1 MKEQQE
7 IRERITSEILRLEQ
21 LLISTCKFELDFGK
35 FIDSYTERYL
45 KKMYPNHCLTGGP
58 FMNLAQSIVNDSYF
72 TYASL
77 AFSTQSLSFAISIF
91 AAKFY
96 GLEIIFQEEEEKEEL
111 ITKEVEQDSSIQNEI
126 NNLKEE
132 ELKLV
137 RNPKFDF
144 SYMAKEW
151 IQQR

>member
-1 MKEQQE
+1 
-7 IRERITSEILRLEQ
+7 
-21 LLISTCKFELDFGK
+21 
-35 FIDSYTERYL
+35 
-45 KKMYPNHCLTGGP
+45 
-58 FMNLAQSIVNDSYF
+58 MNLAQSIVNDSYF